1 MEITNVIKNILNLDG
16 QYFIEQRTAEEQE
29 DIYQKSLNAYKFN
42 ILDEI
47 KNRTIN
53 THKIID
59 DNGNILTFVSNNGN
73 QYSFNMEFDNTN
85 LDVIKQLLTV
95 SIDLK
100 VFLNLDGTLKY
111 VEYVLL
117 HRGNFNKSNVNILFN
132 YDDGVYE
139 VYCEFKKILTIK
151 NDVYSCFEYINVM
164 VAALFNHISSQED
177 KIDLN
182 DVLLNGLPK
191 SFNDSIEIEKMLK
204 I

>member
-95 SIDLK
+95 SIDVK